1 MKPRYFLTFVLSCL
15 LLAVGCQKD
24 KPAETLSS
32 IKLSESYV
40 ALPTAGGSVEIT
52 VTAAADWKL
61 TSCSRWITPS
71 VKEGA
76 AGDTKVSFS
85 VLETFKSRTGE
96 AKIVCGDD
104 TQYIKFNQYFAEASG
119 DHVYHRVD
127 KVTPGKAYLIV
138 YYNEEKGG
146 YLAQTPNTDGS
157 SSYSYQAVRVV
168 TSAMSDENK
177 TITLKDQDNSFIFAA
192 DKDGFKVKQLA
203 DGRYLYKSGSY
214 ASFNV
219 TDDDKTANAW
229 TVSFTEDGHAKIEK
243 GGTWFEFAPSY
254 GTCQLGTTENLPY
267 LYEDEQEP
275 RADELKWN
283 PVTLSKVTAT
293 TASVSASYNYGG
305 IEPLD
310 GAGFILRKGKAS
322 QKIALTVPEDG
333 KLSFDFTEGTEEGAV
348 ALEPATAYSIAA
360 YLDYEG
366 SVHESGSVEF
376 TTYGEG
382 EVKTV
387 TIAELAKFIADNNAE
402 KSLSLAGTYAEGIV
416 TAVNGSNQNL
426 FKSMTVEDG
435 KGEPGTGVLFNGND
449 FKTGFAIGDKIRI
462 HLLDAACTVYNGQ
475 YQITDATTEKLAEGA
490 EFTTPVVE
498 AGKLVDYAG
507 MYVTVKDVTPD
518 GVSAGTVWN
527 DGKSS
532 NATVGF
538 KAVEGEAKFTVSTY
552 KTCPWSGDFIG
563 STAKG
568 NISGV
573 VKSNNGKPVLYPN
586 KAEDVAAF
594 ANTEDPVI
602 TKVNPAELT
611 WKGDETGAKT
621 ITVEGTKIEAVSVY
635 TKSTHFAA
643 TVEGLKV
650 SVKPVSANT
659 SDTDAITGTLV
670 ISVPGGNS
678 VEVALTHERKAK
690 VYFEES
696 FATQGK
702 FTIENTS
709 LSSGLSYVWKADTSN
724 KYMKASAYV
733 SGSNKAAEALL
744 VSPEIDLAGA
754 KSTVLMFTH
763 ALNFV
768 KVGDKEDYVTV
779 LARKVGDENWTPLT
793 IETYP
798 NGSSWTFVDTSV
810 DLSAFDGSK
819 IQIAFK
825 YVSTTSCAPTWEVK
839 NVKII
844 S

>member
-1 MKPRYFLTFVLSCL
+1 MKPRYFLTFILSCL

-32 IKLSESYV
+32 IKLSKSYV
-40 ALPTAGGSVEIT
+40 ALPTAGGSVKIT
-52 VTAAADWKL
+52 VTAAADWEL

-76 AGDTKVSFS
+76 AGDTEVSFS

-96 AKIVCGDD
+96 AKIVCGND

-127 KVTPGKAYLIV
+127 KVTAGKAYLIV

-146 YLAQTPNTDGS
+146 YIAQTPNTDGS
-157 SSYSYQAVRVV
+157 SSYSYQTVRVV

-254 GTCQLGTTENLPY
+254 GTCQLGGSENLPY

-283 PVTLSKVTAT
+283 PVTLSKVTAK

-366 SVHESGSVEF
+366 AVHESAAVEF
-376 TTYGEG
+376 TTLGT
-382 EVKTV
+382 EVTTLKVADLVKYLNDTK
-387 TIAELAKFIADNNAE
+387 AET
-402 KSLSLAGTYAEGIV
+402 SLSLAGNFVEGIV
-416 TAVNGSNQNL
+416 TAINADNNL
-426 FKSMTVEDG
+426 YKSITIEDG
-435 KGEPGTGVLFNGND
+435 TGEAGTGVLCYGNA
-449 FKTGFAIGDKIRI
+449 FQKGFAVGDKVK
-462 HLLDAACTVYNGQ
+462 LSLVDAACGVNNGM
-475 YQITDATTEKLAEGA
+475 YQVTGGTIEVLGSGND
-490 EFTTPVVE
+490 FTTPVIAAE
-498 AGKLVDYAG
+498 DIAKYAG
-507 MYVTVKDVTPD
+507 MFVTVKDVTPD
-518 GVSAGTVWN
+518 GIAAATVWN

-532 NATVGF
+532 NAVVNF
-538 KAVEGEAKFTVSTY
+538 KAVEGDAKFTVSTY
-552 KTCPWSGDFIG
+552 KTCSWAKNFIG
-563 STAKG
+563 STTKG

-573 VKSNNGKPVLYPN
+573 AKTNNGKPVIYPN
-586 KAEDVAAF
+586 TAADVAAF

-602 TKVNPAELT
+602 LSVDPAELT
-611 WKGDETGAKT
+611 WKGEETSAKT
-621 ITVEGTKIEAVSVY
+621 ITVVGTKIEAVSVY

-702 FTIENTS
+702 FTIENVT
-709 LSSGLSYVWKADTSN
+709 LSSGLTYVWKADTSN

-733 SGSNKAAEALL
+733 SGSNKAAESLL
-744 VSPEIDLAGA
+744 ISPEIDLEGA

-768 KVGDKEDYVTV
+768 KTGNKAEHIFV

-810 DLSAFDGSK
+810 DLSAFDGCK

>member
-1 MKPRYFLTFVLSCL
+1 MKPRYFITFVLSCL

-32 IKLSESYV
+32 ITLSESYV
-40 ALPTAGGSVEIT
+40 ALPTAGGSIEIT

-127 KVTPGKAYLIV
+127 KVTAGKAYLIV
-138 YYNEEKGG
+138 YYNADKGG

-192 DKDGFKVKQLA
+192 DKDGFKVKQMA

-229 TVSFTEDGHAKIEK
+229 AVSFTEDGHAKIEK

-254 GTCQLGTTENLPY
+254 GTCQLGGSENLPY

-283 PVTLSKVTAT
+283 PVTLSKVTAK

-310 GAGFILRKGKAS
+310 GAGFILRKGKKS
-322 QKIALTVPEDG
+322 QKIELTVPADG
-333 KLSFDFTEGTEEGAV
+333 KLAYDFTESAEEGAV
-348 ALEPATAYSIAA
+348 VLEPSTAYSIAA

-366 SVHESGSVEF
+366 TVHESEAFEF
-376 TTYGEG
+376 TTLGT
-382 EVKTV
+382 EVTTLTV
-387 TIAELAKFIADNNAE
+387 AELAKYLSDTKAE
-402 KSLSLAGTYAEGIV
+402 RSLSLAGNFVEGIV
-416 TAVNGSNQNL
+416 TAINADNNL
-426 FKSMTVEDG
+426 YKSITIEDG
-435 KGEPGTGVLFNGND
+435 KGEAGTGVLCYGNAFQED
-449 FKTGFAIGDKIRI
+449 FAVGDKVQ
-462 HLLDAACTVYNGQ
+462 LSLV
-475 YQITDATTEKLAEGA
+475 DATCGVNNGMYQVTGGTVKTLAHGQ
-490 EFTTPVVE
+490 EFTTPVIAAE
-498 AGKLVDYAG
+498 DIAKYAG

-518 GVSAGTVWN
+518 GIAAATVWN

-532 NATVGF
+532 NATVNF
-538 KAVEGEAKFTVSTY
+538 KAVEGDAKFTVSTY
-552 KTCPWSGDFIG
+552 KTCSWAKNFIG
-563 STAKG
+563 SKTKG

-573 VKSNNGKPVLYPN
+573 AKTNNGKPVIYPN
-586 KAEDVAAF
+586 TAADVAAF

-602 TKVNPAELT
+602 LKVNPTELT

-650 SVKPVSANT
+650 TVKPVAANT
-659 SDTDAITGTLV
+659 SDTDAVAGTLV

-702 FTIENTS
+702 FTIENKS

-724 KYMKASAYV
+724 KYMKASAFV
-733 SGSNKAAEALL
+733 SGSNKAAESLL
-744 VSPEIDLAGA
+744 ISPEIDLEGA
-754 KSTVLMFTH
+754 KSTVLMFNH
-763 ALNFV
+763 ALNHV
-768 KVGDKEDYVTV
+768 KAGNKEDHIFV

-798 NGSSWTFVDTSV
+798 SGSSWAFVDTSV
-810 DLSAFDGSK
+810 DLSAFDGCK

-825 YVSTTSCAPTWEVK
+825 YVSTTSCAPTWEVRK
-839 NVKII
+839 VKII